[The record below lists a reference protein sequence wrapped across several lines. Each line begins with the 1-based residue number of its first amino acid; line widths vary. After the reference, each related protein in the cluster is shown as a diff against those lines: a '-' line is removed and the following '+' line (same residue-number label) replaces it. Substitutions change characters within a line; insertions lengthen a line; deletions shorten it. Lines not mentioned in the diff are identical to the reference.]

1 MSRARSDADRLLAAV
16 EGSVAPIVVGVAS
29 TDGVTRAAQGAVT
42 GDRFEFGSITKTM
55 TAQVLASLV
64 LEGTVSLDDPIEAWL
79 DAGSNGSITLEQLA
93 RHCSGLPRMA
103 PNADDGVGFD
113 ELDPYAAYTAD
124 LAGAALRE
132 VELDRAHSPLYSNF
146 GYQLLGL
153 ALERASHTPLE
164 ELFHARVFGPFG
176 LSTASLGPHPGL
188 VQGLR
193 DGKPTPPWR
202 IRLAGPGGVVG
213 TIDDLLAWGSAV
225 LDPPSGIAGDALR
238 LAVTPRSDEMPL
250 GLGWQLHDNLI
261 WHNGGT
267 YGFHSCLAI
276 SIAHQRVAASLVGTS
291 DLDHVD
297 EATLLAAN
305 GLDPIE
311 ARPEPAGG
319 EHNARALE
327 LIDALVARDW
337 MTAQATMS
345 EDCRRVLTTE
355 RLSDAWSRVM
365 DPRGSVK
372 SSRIRHARRKGQAVE
387 VTADLDF
394 EDESGWTKVAFNHD
408 GHVVGLLIG

>member
-1 MSRARSDADRLLAAV
+1 MSRARADADRLLASV
-16 EGSVAPIVVGVAS
+16 EGSVAPISVAVAS
-29 TDGVTRAAQGAVT
+29 TDGVTRATRGAVT
-42 GDRFEFGSITKTM
+42 GDRFELGSVTKTM

-124 LAGAALRE
+124 LAQAALRE
-132 VELDRAHSPLYSNF
+132 VELDQARSPLYSNF

-153 ALERASHTPLE
+153 ALERASQAPPE
-164 ELFHARVFGPFG
+164 ELFQTHVFGPFG
-176 LSTASLGPHPGL
+176 LTTASLGPHPNL

-193 DGKPTPPWR
+193 DGKPTPPWT

-213 TIDDLLAWGSAV
+213 TIDDLLAWGLAV
-225 LDPPSGIAGDALR
+225 LDPPQGIAGDALR
-238 LAVTPRSDEMPL
+238 LAVEPRSDGVPV

-267 YGFHSCLAI
+267 YGFHSCLAV
-276 SIAHQRVAASLVGTS
+276 SVEHQRVAACLVGTS

-297 EATLLAAN
+297 DATRLAAN
-305 GLDPIE
+305 ELDPVD
-311 ARPEPAGG
+311 ARPEPAGD
-319 EHNARALE
+319 EHNALALE
-327 LIDALVARDW
+327 MIDALVAHDW
-337 MTAQATMS
+337 AIAQATMS
-345 EDCRRVLTTE
+345 EDCRQSLTTE
-355 RLSDAWSRVM
+355 RLRDAWSQVM
-365 DPRGSVK
+365 DPRGRVK
-372 SSRIRHARRKGQAVE
+372 SSRIRDVRRKGQTVE
-387 VTADLDF
+387 VTAELDF
-394 EDESGWTKVAFNHD
+394 ERGSGWTRVSFNHD